1 MLITVN
7 KKFKHLKYS
16 NFKYEKLYKYNFIK

>member
-7 KKFKHLKYS
+7 KKQSISS
-16 NFKYEKLYKYNFIK
+16 NSH